1 VAPLV
6 AEASLLGLHRA
17 RGAARGTRCEGGETC
32 RRQNNLTRLEAHA
45 IAARSCGPL
54 DRASSAM
61 REKLALCC
69 GPAERH
75 ETWRGSTAGIA
86 RGLCGS
92 FHVCH

>member
-45 IAARSCGPL
+45 IAARSGGSL
-54 DRASSAM
+54 Y
-61 REKLALCC
+61 
-69 GPAERH
+69 
-75 ETWRGSTAGIA
+75 RGSTHEGEIGSVLRAG
-86 RGLCGS
+86 
-92 FHVCH
+92 

>member
-54 DRASSAM
+54 DRLDRAS
-61 REKLALCC
+61 
-69 GPAERH
+69 RH
-75 ETWRGSTAGIA
+75 EGEIGSVLRAG
-86 RGLCGS
+86 
-92 FHVCH
+92 